1 MVSLPMGARVTP
13 NHLLGGGGGISIVV
27 NGFVGDEFQLATV
40 VQTALANQGSNV
52 DRTSFI

>member
-13 NHLLGGGGGISIVV
+13 NHLLGGCGGLSIVV
-27 NGFVGDEFQLATV
+27 NGFVGDEFKLANI
-40 VQTALANQGSNV
+40 VQTALANKGSNV